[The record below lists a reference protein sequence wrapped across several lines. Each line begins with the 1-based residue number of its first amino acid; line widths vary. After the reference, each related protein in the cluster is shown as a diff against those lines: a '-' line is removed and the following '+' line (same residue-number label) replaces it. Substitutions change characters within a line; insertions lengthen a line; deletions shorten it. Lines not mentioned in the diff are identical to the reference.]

1 MNEFGETSPK
11 PEAAT
16 KNLKKGSPVK
26 AILIG
31 LLVDIVGSFVL
42 VFILGIIYSVML
54 ASQGLT
60 PEEIE
65 YRLTNLDPYSLFSL
79 VCMFFGGLMTVIAGY
94 ICAKIVNYSEY
105 KFALILGFI
114 SAMVGYMAGES
125 YYSTLDNIF
134 LVLLTLGCA
143 LFGAWLYVNNK
154 ADSPGEN

>member
-1 MNEFGETSPK
+1 MNEFNDTSSK
-11 PEAAT
+11 PEEAT
-16 KNLKKGSPVK
+16 QNLKKGSPVK
-26 AILIG
+26 AIIIG

-42 VFILGIIYSVML
+42 VFILGIVYSVML

-65 YRLTNLDPYSLFSL
+65 YRLTNLDPYSTFSL
-79 VCMFFGGLMTVIAGY
+79 ICMFFGGLMTVIAGY
-94 ICAKIVNYSEY
+94 ICAKVVNYSEY

-134 LVLLTLGCA
+134 LVLLALGCA

-154 ADSPGEN
+154 DDSPDEN